1 MKITKSKRNISKAGI
16 LIHILFIVLAL
27 MCVLPIVLAVSV
39 SFTDNLALT
48 RYGYNFIPK
57 KFSLDAYSYVLDNAS
72 AMIKAYGVTIF
83 VTVVGTVLSTL
94 VIAMYAFVISRKDFK
109 RRSLFTFIMFFTMLF
124 NGGTVSWYLVCTGIG
139 LRDNLLALIL
149 PYCFNA
155 WYCVIMKTFFSTNVP
170 ASLIE
175 SAKIDGAGEY
185 MIFFKIVL
193 PISLPGLATI
203 ALFSC
208 LGYWNDWWLPL
219 MLVPDTSLSNIQYLL
234 YRIMSNVQAI
244 STNSNLTTSLSM
256 VELPTESVRMALCV
270 IAMGP
275 IVLAYPF
282 FQRYFIEGLTI
293 GAIKG

>member
-1 MKITKSKRNISKAGI
+1 MNNIKYKHSQKANI
-16 LIHILFIVLAL
+16 FIHILFIAL
-27 MCVLPIVLAVSV
+27 SLLCVLPLILAVSV

-48 RYGYNFIPK
+48 RYGYSFIPK
-57 KFSLDAYSYVLDNAS
+57 VFSLDAYKYVLNNAAS
-72 AMIKAYGVTIF
+72 MIKAYGVTIF
-83 VTVVGTVLSTL
+83 VTVVGTLLSTL
-94 VIAMYAFVISRKDFK
+94 VISMYAFVISRKDFK

-139 LRDNLLALIL
+139 LRNNLLALIL

-155 WYCVIMKTFFSTNVP
+155 WYCVIMKTFFATNVP
-170 ASLIE
+170 SSLIE

-219 MLVPDTSLSNIQYLL
+219 MLVPDNSLSNIQYLL

-244 STNSNLTTSLSM
+244 SSNSNLTTSLSM

>member
-1 MKITKSKRNISKAGI
+1 
-16 LIHILFIVLAL
+16 
-27 MCVLPIVLAVSV
+27 MCVLPIILAVSV
-39 SFTDNLALT
+39 SLSDNTDLT
-48 RYGYNFIPK
+48 RYGYSFIPK
-57 KFSLDAYSYVLDNAS
+57 NISLDAYKYVLDNAVT
-72 AMIKAYGVTIF
+72 MFKAYGVTIF
-83 VTVVGTVLSTL
+83 VTVVGTVISTL
-94 VIAMYAFVISRKDFK
+94 VIALYAFVISRKDFK
-109 RRSLFTFIMFFTMLF
+109 HRSFFTFVMFFTMLF
-124 NGGTVSWYLVCTGIG
+124 NGGTVSWYLVCTNIG

-155 WYCVIMKTFFSTNVP
+155 WYCIIMKTFFTTNIPP
-170 ASLIE
+170 ALIE

-185 MIFFKIVL
+185 RIFFKIVL

-244 STNSNLTTSLSM
+244 AANSSLTGSLSL

-282 FQRYFIEGLTI
+282 FQRYFIQGLTI